1 MANLKKYEVGYD
13 RKSENWK
20 LREQGSAKV
29 IAESG
34 TKADLVIGGKL
45 AQLLRGEG
53 GSVRI
58 KKMDNKIQ
66 EERTYP
72 RSKDPSKSKG

>member
-1 MANLKKYEVGYD
+1 MANLKKYEVSYD
-13 RKSENWK
+13 GKAENWK
-20 LREQGSAKV
+20 LKEQGSGRVVAQ
-29 IAESG
+29 ASL
-34 TKADLVIGGKL
+34 KADLVAGRKL

-72 RSKDPSKSKG
+72 RSKDPKKSKG

>member
-13 RKSENWK
+13 RKAENWK
-20 LREQGSAKV
+20 LKEQGSSKV

-34 TKADLVIGGKL
+34 IKAGLVTGGKL

-72 RSKDPSKSKG
+72 RSKDPQKSKG

>member
-1 MANLKKYEVGYD
+1 MTNLKKYEVGYD
-13 RKSENWK
+13 GKTENWK
-20 LREQGSAKV
+20 LREQGSGKV
-29 IAESG
+29 VAESD
-34 TKADLVIGGKL
+34 TKADLVTGGRL
-45 AQLLRGEG
+45 AKLLRGEG

-72 RSKDPSKSKG
+72 RSRDPRKSKG

>member
-34 TKADLVIGGKL
+34 TKADLVSGGKL

>member
-20 LREQGSAKV
+20 FKEQGSGKV

-34 TKADLVIGGKL
+34 IKADLVTGGKL

-72 RSKDPSKSKG
+72 RSKDPKKSKG